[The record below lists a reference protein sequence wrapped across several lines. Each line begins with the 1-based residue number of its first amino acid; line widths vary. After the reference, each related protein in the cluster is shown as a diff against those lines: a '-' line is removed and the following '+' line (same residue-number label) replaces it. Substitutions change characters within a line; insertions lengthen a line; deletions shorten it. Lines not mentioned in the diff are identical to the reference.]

1 MSLKIV
7 DRMRAGLSFGG
18 SHIVALYTKALWSK
32 DNTNP
37 GCLVELGYITNTDD
51 LKKQK
56 EKQDDIAKELCEGI
70 KKYYE
75 N

>member
-1 MSLKIV
+1 MMKISLIEDFAVIV
-7 DRMRAGLSFGG
+7 
-18 SHIVALYTKALWSK
+18 TWSK

-37 GCLVELGYITNTDD
+37 GCLVELGYITSNDD